1 MTDSAVHIMVH
12 GRVQGVF
19 FRASTQT
26 RALELSLVGW
36 VRNLPDSWV
45 EIYAEGD
52 QGNLELLIEWCRQ
65 GPPSAKV
72 TRVDLDWITP
82 QTMHDFQIR

>member
-45 EIYAEGD
+45 EIHAEGD
-52 QGNLELLIEWCRQ
+52 QENLELLIEWCRQ